1 MSFDP
6 PLMETIHQKLKVFF
20 FVIYAFPKVYSTPQP
35 KVTVVDES
43 PAMVGGIK
51 STHRPVVQYQYQHG
65 RAEMNSNGR
74 HRPQLFRSY
83 RRSMVQPQHDSK
95 VQSQTRRVVNRRSL
109 ASMGTFPRPPRVQ
122 LQRRPM
128 DQPQHSPLGQSQYRP
143 MGQYQYRPMD
153 QSQYRPMGQ
162 YQRKPMGQSHLG
174 SLDGQIK
181 AKLLK

>member
-6 PLMETIHQKLKVFF
+6 PLMETIHQKLKVF

-95 VQSQTRRVVNRRSL
+95 VQSQTRR
-109 ASMGTFPRPPRVQ
+109 SMGSLGTLPHPPRVQ

-128 DQPQHSPLGQSQYRP
+128 DQPQHSPLGQSQY
-143 MGQYQYRPMD
+143 G
-153 QSQYRPMGQ
+153 PMGQ
-162 YQRKPMGQSHLG
+162 YQRKPMGQSHHG